1 MELNRKYTE
10 ILKLY
15 KMLNEAKIPCEIVR
29 VLDGWQIF
37 YPDSENKVS
46 DAIEFTG
53 SYGCGIDTLEIM
65 GLLTF
70 EELEIDSVAGFL
82 TAEDVFNRWKAH
94 YEQEDN
100 T

>member
-15 KMLNEAKIPCEIVR
+15 KMLNIVR
-29 VLDGWQIF
+29 ALDGWQIF

-65 GLLTF
+65 DLLT
-70 EELEIDSVAGFL
+70 L
-82 TAEDVFNRWKAH
+82 EDVFNRWKAH
-94 YEQEDN
+94 YEQEV
-100 T
+100 